1 MFMRFRPSNDPILNQ
16 SLFFEPSSLFV
27 RHAAF
32 IASSILAQLFLC
44 KQKKVPAY
52 CFLKKPLRIG
62 YTKKKEA

>member
-1 MFMRFRPSNDPILNQ
+1 MQFRPSNDPILNQ

-32 IASSILAQLFLC
+32 IDSIILVQILFC